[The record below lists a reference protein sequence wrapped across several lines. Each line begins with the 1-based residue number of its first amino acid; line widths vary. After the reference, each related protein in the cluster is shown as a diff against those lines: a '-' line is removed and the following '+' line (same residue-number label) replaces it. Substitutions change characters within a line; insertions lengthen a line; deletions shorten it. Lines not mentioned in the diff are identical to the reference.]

1 MEKPFKEYII
11 DIKNNLVKLVH
22 NVYAN
27 EKFKKYILPVRKNK
41 YFIPA
46 VSIILCLSVSVGITA
61 GIKSVMGERKQE
73 EASIASNS
81 AEIAFYN
88 KKYDIAIAEYTK
100 MQENEKDWPIWNMK
114 IAEIYSVK
122 GEFVKSNELIGK
134 VYETRNKLVDVK
146 KDKDKEKD
154 QDIEAKDKELM
165 NLIVF
170 TTLMNGEYKKALE
183 YGEVF
188 LKKYP
193 TDKNLLRTM
202 TTIYL
207 VNGNKDKA
215 KEIVD
220 IYQIDNE
227 SASDLAVIARM
238 NMLVDDFD
246 EGFALLK
253 KAWYKDKNEVKVF
266 DVIAQITDYNK
277 TDIVDRI
284 SKLEKKEP
292 DELAYKMWMAKIYS
306 MSKDSARKADELIE
320 KLNDEDV
327 GNINLM
333 LIKANMYQNMGEI
346 EKAKEVLDDV
356 IKDDPKSFIGY
367 HAAAWQDYNNQK
379 YDVAFKD
386 CVKSIAMNKDYP
398 DNYGFLIPE
407 ILTKQKKGEEVEPYY
422 RTALYKEPFNYNI
435 MIKIAEYYGNT
446 IKNTAKALF
455 YYDLAARM
463 KPSDCEIY
471 YNMALINLNNQKP
484 DDAIELLKKSIA
496 INDKDP
502 KYHRALGTVYLNKE
516 KNDDALKEI
525 RKAYSINKID
535 ILTLNNAGCY
545 YISVDGD
552 IDRSMVN
559 LKAAYD
565 GMTKETSVE
574 DREIITENYNRVKEL
589 SKAYNKRNGASLKV
603 PDLKLFY

>member
-1 MEKPFKEYII
+1 MKKPIKEYII
-11 DIKNNLVKLVH
+11 AFKDYLSNTIFEHDQVKKGVT
-22 NVYAN
+22 
-27 EKFKKYILPVRKNK
+27 ILKKNK
-41 YFIPA
+41 YLIPA
-46 VSIILCLSVSVGITA
+46 ISMILCLSISVGITA
-61 GIKSVMGERKQE
+61 TLKSLMGKKEV

-81 AEIAFYN
+81 AETAFYN

-114 IAEIYSVK
+114 IAEVYSVK

-134 VYETRNKLVDVK
+134 VYETRNKLVDAK

-154 QDIEAKDKELM
+154 QNLETKDKELM

-188 LKKYP
+188 LRKYP

-246 EGFALLK
+246 EGFSLLK
-253 KAWYKDKNEVKVF
+253 DAWYKDKNEVKVF
-266 DVIAQITDYNK
+266 DVIAQIADYNK

-306 MSKDSARKADELIE
+306 MSKDSAQKADELIE
-320 KLNDEDV
+320 KLDDEDV

-346 EKAKEVLDDV
+346 EKAKDVLDEV

-367 HAAAWQDYNNQK
+367 HAAAWQAYNNQK
-379 YDVAFKD
+379 YDEAFKD
-386 CVKSIAMNKDYP
+386 CVKSIAINKDYP

-446 IKNTAKALF
+446 IKNTSRALF

-463 KPSDCEIY
+463 KPNDCEIY

-484 DDAIELLKKSIA
+484 DDAIELLKKCIA

-525 RKAYSINKID
+525 RKAYSIDNKN

-552 IDRSMVN
+552 IDRGLVN

-565 GMTKETSVE
+565 GMTKETSTE
-574 DREIITENYNRVKEL
+574 DREIITENYNRAKEL

>member
-1 MEKPFKEYII
+1 MEKPVKEYINHLI
-11 DIKNNLVKLVH
+11 HAIFEREQVKKSITTL
-22 NVYAN
+22 
-27 EKFKKYILPVRKNK
+27 KKNK
-41 YFIPA
+41 YFIP
-46 VSIILCLSVSVGITA
+46 VITMILCLSISVGITA
-61 GIKSVMGERKQE
+61 TLKSLMGKKEV
-73 EASIASNS
+73 EASIAANS
-81 AEIAFYN
+81 AETAFYN
-88 KKYDIAIAEYTK
+88 KKYDIAVAEYTK
-100 MQENEKDWPIWNMK
+100 MQESEKDWPIWNMK

-122 GEFVKSNELIGK
+122 GEFAKSNELIEK
-134 VYETRNKLVDVK
+134 VYEARNKLVDTK

-154 QDIEAKDKELM
+154 ENLEAKDKELM

-170 TTLMNGEYKKALE
+170 TTLMNGEYKKSLE

-188 LKKYP
+188 LRKYP

-207 VNGNKDKA
+207 VNGKKDKA

-253 KAWYKDKNEVKVF
+253 DAWYKDKNEVKVF

-284 SKLEKKEP
+284 SKFEGKEP
-292 DELAYKMWMAKIYS
+292 NELVYKMWMAKIYS
-306 MSKDSARKADELIE
+306 MSKDSAEKADELIE
-320 KLNDEDV
+320 KLDDEDV
-327 GNINLM
+327 GNVNLM

-346 EKAKEVLDDV
+346 EKAKDVLDEV

-367 HAAAWQDYNNQK
+367 HAAAWQAYNNQK
-379 YDVAFKD
+379 YAEAFKD
-386 CVKSIAMNKDYP
+386 CVKSIVMNKDYP

-407 ILTKQKKGEEVEPYY
+407 ILTKQNKSEEAEPYF

-446 IKNTAKALF
+446 IKNTSRALY
-455 YYDLAARM
+455 YYDLAARI
-463 KPSDCEIY
+463 KPNDPEIY

-484 DDAIELLKKSIA
+484 DDAIELLKKSTV

-502 KYHRALGTVYLNKE
+502 KYHRALGTVYLNKD
-516 KNDDALKEI
+516 KNDEALKEI
-525 RKAYSINKID
+525 RKAYSIDKND

-552 IDRSMVN
+552 IDRGMVN

-565 GMTKETSVE
+565 GMTKETSTE

-589 SKAYNKRNGASLKV
+589 SKAYNKRNGATLKV

>member
-1 MEKPFKEYII
+1 MKKSI
-11 DIKNNLVKLVH
+11 
-22 NVYAN
+22 
-27 EKFKKYILPVRKNK
+27 KKYIIVFKDYLSNKVFERKQVKKSITTLKKNK
-41 YFIPA
+41 YLIPA
-46 VSIILCLSVSVGITA
+46 ISMILCLSISVGITA
-61 GIKSVMGERKQE
+61 TLKSLMGKKEV

-81 AEIAFYN
+81 AETAFYN

-134 VYETRNKLVDVK
+134 VYETRNKLVDTK

-154 QDIEAKDKELM
+154 ENLETKDKELM

-170 TTLMNGEYKKALE
+170 TTLMNGEYKKSLE

-188 LKKYP
+188 LRKYP

-202 TTIYL
+202 TTVYL

-246 EGFALLK
+246 EGFSLLK
-253 KAWYKDKNEVKVF
+253 DAWYKDKNEVKVF

-306 MSKDSARKADELIE
+306 MSKDSSEKADELIE

-327 GNINLM
+327 GNVSLM
-333 LIKANMYQNMGEI
+333 LIKANMYQNIGEI
-346 EKAKEVLDDV
+346 EKAKDVLDEV

-367 HAAAWQDYNNQK
+367 HAAAWQAYNNQK
-379 YDVAFKD
+379 YDEAFKD
-386 CVKSIAMNKDYP
+386 CVKSTSINKDYP

-407 ILTKQKKGEEVEPYY
+407 ILAKQKKDEEVEPYF

-446 IKNTAKALF
+446 IKNTSRALF
-455 YYDLAARM
+455 YYDLAAKI
-463 KPSDCEIY
+463 KPNDSEIY

-484 DDAIELLKKSIA
+484 DDGIELLKKSIV

-525 RKAYSINKID
+525 RKAYYIDKKD

-552 IDRSMVN
+552 IDRGLVN

-565 GMTKETSVE
+565 GMTKETSSE
-574 DREIITENYNRVKEL
+574 DREIITENYNRAKDL
-589 SKAYNKRNGASLKV
+589 SKEYNKRNGAALRV

>member
-1 MEKPFKEYII
+1 MKKSVKEYII
-11 DIKNNLVKLVH
+11 AFKNYLIHTIFERKQV
-22 NVYAN
+22 
-27 EKFKKYILPVRKNK
+27 EKSITTLKKNK
-41 YFIPA
+41 YLIPA
-46 VSIILCLSVSVGITA
+46 ITMILCLSISVGIAATL
-61 GIKSVMGERKQE
+61 KSLMGKKEV

-122 GEFVKSNELIGK
+122 GEFVKSNEIIEK
-134 VYETRNKLVDVK
+134 VYEARNKLADAK

-154 QDIEAKDKELM
+154 QNLEAKDKELM

-170 TTLMNGEYKKALE
+170 TTLMNGEYKKSLE

-188 LKKYP
+188 LRKYP

-215 KEIVD
+215 KEIVN
-220 IYQIDNE
+220 IYQIDSE

-246 EGFALLK
+246 EGFSLLK
-253 KAWYKDKNEVKVF
+253 DAWYKDKNEVKVF

-277 TDIVDRI
+277 IDIIDRI

-306 MSKDSARKADELIE
+306 MSKDSAKKADELIG
-320 KLNDEDV
+320 KLENEDV
-327 GNINLM
+327 ENVNLM
-333 LIKANMYQNMGEI
+333 LIKANMYENTGEI
-346 EKAKEVLDDV
+346 GKAKEVLDEV

-407 ILTKQKKGEEVEPYY
+407 ILTKQKKGEEAEPYF

-446 IKNTAKALF
+446 IKNTSRALY

-463 KPSDCEIY
+463 KPNDPEIY

-484 DDAIELLKKSIA
+484 EDAIELLKKSIA

-502 KYHRALGTVYLNKE
+502 KYHRAIGTVYLNKE

-525 RKAYSINKID
+525 RKAYSIDKTD

-552 IDRSMVN
+552 IDRGMVN

-565 GMTKETSVE
+565 GMTKETSAE
-574 DREIITENYNRVKEL
+574 DREIITENYNRAKEL